1 MMRVRVQNFFAST
14 FSTRRFRGSRLLLLL
29 VLLAGALA
37 TGQARASS
45 RVARHDG
52 SAEHLAVHAPALIL
66 GQVTAAPTLRER
78 AAGAYGRIAPR
89 LQPFFQRI
97 RALRFLPSAS
107 SFEKVMVVLTFLYVV
122 IALSQWYVIRRN
134 VGRLERPWIIAAP
147 QSINPQPPG
156 FTSVKLKVSSCG
168 RSPGWVTSLTVFFK
182 KAKLAGLPKEPDYRC
197 TADQEVGEF
206 VLPPGGEHLEDRGY
220 MISREESE
228 EIANVNSSTYVLYGK
243 IDYRDVI
250 GKKHE
255 TRFCYVYRPPQKL
268 LGMQIAPDSFV
279 PGGPP
284 SYTRHT

>member
-1 MMRVRVQNFFAST
+1 M
-14 FSTRRFRGSRLLLLL
+14 
-29 VLLAGALA
+29 VL
-37 TGQARASS
+37 
-45 RVARHDG
+45 
-52 SAEHLAVHAPALIL
+52 
-66 GQVTAAPTLRER
+66 
-78 AAGAYGRIAPR
+78 
-89 LQPFFQRI
+89 
-97 RALRFLPSAS
+97 
-107 SFEKVMVVLTFLYVV
+107 LTFLYVV

-134 VGRLERPWIIAAP
+134 VARLERPWIIAAP

-182 KAKLAGLPKEPDYRC
+182 KTKLAGLPKEPDYRC
-197 TADQEVGEF
+197 AAEDAVGEF

-228 EIANVNSSTYVLYGK
+228 EIANVNGNTYILYGK

-250 GKKHE
+250 GKNHE

-268 LGMQIAPDSFV
+268 LGLQIAPDTFV